1 MTTTKVNATFQQTQ
15 LQFGATFADL
25 PVPGIGD
32 SGRDKLVGGNETPKS
47 EGGFAGGITNAAQ
60 VVGYYLRLNGD
71 RERMR
76 QVLVDHCGCHAHSI
90 TKAGGTLDA
99 LAEKCAPF
107 VLPEI
112 DTTPAASRFG
122 ARGTTQVMA
131 GFMAKQMSWQDTFK
145 SNKVPGLG
153 DAGNA
158 RMVADGITN
167 PVQLVGLYMM
177 LDGDDEEFAKYLK
190 DDCGIGEQ
198 YIRSERND
206 QGTIPGVLE
215 AISTKVAEICAKADA
230 RVQHARRETILS
242 AANQIH
248 KVFKQIR
255 PDMEIDAVAMAIV
268 DDYQN
273 DLLSRIVANAAAA
286 RAAHSPAYNLEDEA
300 LGEGESE
307 FEIVRKYAVERT
319 PVTPA
324 DPDGRPED
332 SSMEAPLLVSVNQMA
347 TRADF
352 RALPEGPDAAELKS
366 SSCLTALG
374 IQTAVRLVLPE
385 QLAKYSVSEG
395 NKAVTRFE
403 SNRTTNASRARRAG
417 LQFDVESVAARATKV
432 VPGVLLT
439 EGAAVYLA
447 AALEYLV
454 AELLELSGN
463 PARDNNSDIVRP
475 RHVLLAIAV
484 DDELNIMCNGVV
496 FLQAGVLPSV
506 PGTPSRTPN
515 SPVFTPTPAK
525 QAGAGSKH
533 SQMRKRAASTAKA
546 IDSATAETSKQISS
560 KATCP
565 SWVMPALG
573 FAAMYT
579 LSSMM

>member
-71 RERMR
+71 RERMQ
-76 QVLVDHCGCHAHSI
+76 QVLVDQCGCHAHSI

-99 LAEKCAPF
+99 LAEKCATF

-112 DTTPAASRFG
+112 DTTPAASRAG
-122 ARGTTQVMA
+122 STTQVMA
-131 GFMAKQMSWQDTFK
+131 GFLAKQMSWQDTFK
-145 SNKVPGLG
+145 NNKVPGLG

-158 RMVADGITN
+158 RMGADGITN

-177 LDGDDEEFAKYLK
+177 LDGDDEEFAKYLR

-198 YIRSERND
+198 YIRSERNV
-206 QGTIPGVLE
+206 QGNTIPGVLE
-215 AISTKVAEICAKADA
+215 AISTKAAEMCAKVDA
-230 RVQHARRETILS
+230 RAQHARRDTTLS

-248 KVFKQIR
+248 VVLKQVH
-255 PDMEIDAVAMAIV
+255 PDTEIDAVAMGIV

-273 DLLSRIVANAAAA
+273 NLLSRIVANAATA
-286 RAAHSPAYNLEDEA
+286 RAAHSSACNLEDEA
-300 LGEGESE
+300 LGEGESD

-319 PVTPA
+319 PVTLA
-324 DPDGRPED
+324 DPDGRLED

-347 TRADF
+347 TGAQF

-366 SSCLTALG
+366 SRCLTALG
-374 IQTAVRLVLPE
+374 IQTAVRLVLPGE
-385 QLAKYSVSEG
+385 LTKHSVSEG
-395 NKAVTRFE
+395 TKAVTKFE
-403 SNRTTNASRARRAG
+403 SNKTTNVSRARRAG

-447 AALEYLV
+447 AVLEYLV
-454 AELLELSGN
+454 AELVELSGN
-463 PARDNNSDIVRP
+463 SARHNNSDIIRP
-475 RHVLLAIAV
+475 RHVMLAIAS
-484 DDELNIMCNGVV
+484 DDELNTMCNGAV

-525 QAGAGSKH
+525 QAGGGSKH

-546 IDSATAETSKQISS
+546 IDSAVTETSKPISS

-579 LSSMM
+579 LSSMI